1 MTNED
6 KFEINFTEEV
16 GELAQNDQQFQIAL
30 NKFIALS
37 TNIELKNFLNF
48 EYILDDIFKQS
59 CRCNSTK
66 NFILAFS
73 LHFKRNIS
81 KN

>member
-6 KFEINFTEEV
+6 KFAINFTEEV

-37 TNIELKNFLNF
+37 TNIELKDF
-48 EYILDDIFKQS
+48 FK
-59 CRCNSTK
+59 
-66 NFILAFS
+66 F
-73 LHFKRNIS
+73 
-81 KN
+81 